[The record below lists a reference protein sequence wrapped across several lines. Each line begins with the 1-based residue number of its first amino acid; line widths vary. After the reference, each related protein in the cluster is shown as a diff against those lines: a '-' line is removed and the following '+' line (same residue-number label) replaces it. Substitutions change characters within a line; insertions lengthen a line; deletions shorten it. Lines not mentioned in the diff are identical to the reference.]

1 MTEEFCALAR
11 TLERRDVLSGEE
23 QQLLSQL
30 PARKRRFAAGEE
42 LVAEHAE
49 PSESCLILSGFVA
62 RAQFLAD
69 GSRQLTA
76 IHLPGDFVDL
86 HALLL
91 KVMDHSVV
99 ALTSCEAAFVPHNS
113 LVAVIEA
120 SPHVGRLLWL
130 STVIDGAIERACVT
144 SLGRRAAA
152 KHLAHLISELLLRLE
167 TVGLTRGN
175 SFDFPLKQAD
185 VADLIG
191 LSLVHTNRTIQELRS
206 QGLIRWD
213 GRVMTITD
221 LAQLHKYAEFD
232 PTYLN
237 LVKRP
242 R

>member
-1 MTEEFCALAR
+1 MAESE
-11 TLERRDVLSGEE
+11 TLFTNV
-23 QQLLSQL
+23 
-30 PARKRRFAAGEE
+30 K
-42 LVAEHAE
+42 
-49 PSESCLILSGFVA
+49 IL
-62 RAQFLAD
+62 D
-69 GSRQLTA
+69 GS
-76 IHLPGDFVDL
+76 G
-86 HALLL
+86 
-91 KVMDHSVV
+91 
-99 ALTSCEAAFVPHNS
+99 AAPFTGEV
-113 LVAVIEA
+113 LVR
-120 SPHVGRLLWL
+120 GRRIQRIARSARSFSNGQ

-152 KHLAHLISELLLRLE
+152 KHLAHVISELLLRLE

-206 QGLIRWD
+206 LGLIRWD
-213 GRVMTITD
+213 GKVMTITD
-221 LAQLHKYAEFD
+221 LAQLHEYAEFD